1 VIRGNDLN
9 RAAGLEGRALSVQAD
24 FMKLAPFADNSFDGV
39 YAIEATCHAPVREG
53 VYSQIYRVLKPG
65 QIFACYEWCLTPKY
79 DPNNELHRTIKKKI
93 EEGDGLPD
101 MASQQECVDALTSVG
116 FEVCLFLA
124 LRNANSM
131 GAVPLSTWLWRCC
144 VLCYLPFLP
153 GRHAGLMIALRL
165 LPGCAC

>member
-116 FEVCLFLA
+116 FEVCFFSLTQCELYVCCALVHLA
-124 LRNANSM
+124 LVLLHSL
-131 GAVPLSTWLWRCC
+131 LSSS
-144 VLCYLPFLP
+144 
-153 GRHAGLMIALRL
+153 
-165 LPGCAC
+165 LPGCTLLWWWRNVCFPGYEY